1 VFAVRDHGPA
11 RMLTV
16 SGEIDRATEGAV
28 RAELRTAIEHHAV
41 VVLDLSGVEFFG
53 AAGVAALVQAREWAE
68 EHPVPTAVG
77 LRLLVRPAQPGSDGT
92 DRVIRDCQRGIPGPV
107 GQAQL
112 ARHLPGI
119 PTRSQIVGPFG
130 DSDVW
135 V

>member
-53 AAGVAALVQAREWAE
+53 AAGVAALVQAREWGRGTPGANCRWSA
-68 EHPVPTAVG
+68 T
-77 LRLLVRPAQPGSDGT
+77 PGSSGT
-92 DRVIRDCQRGIPGPV
+92 AGK
-107 GQAQL
+107 
-112 ARHLPGI
+112 
-119 PTRSQIVGPFG
+119 
-130 DSDVW
+130 
-135 V
+135 

>member
-28 RAELRTAIEHHAV
+28 RAELRSAIEHHAL

-68 EHPVPTAVG
+68 DHRCQLPG
-77 LRLLVRPAQPGSDGT
+77 LQLLVRPAQPGSDGT
-92 DRVIRDCQRGIPGPV
+92 ERVIRDCQRGIPVRWGK
-107 GQAQL
+107 
-112 ARHLPGI
+112 HN
-119 PTRSQIVGPFG
+119 
-130 DSDVW
+130 
-135 V
+135 

>member
-41 VVLDLSGVEFFG
+41 VVLDLSGVEFFS

-77 LRLLVRPAQPGSDGT
+77 LRLLVRPAQPGVTVLSASFET
-92 DRVIRDCQRGIPGPV
+92 VNEEFRVRWGK
-107 GQAQL
+107 
-112 ARHLPGI
+112 HN
-119 PTRSQIVGPFG
+119 
-130 DSDVW
+130 
-135 V
+135 